1 MAIKTAAGLV
11 AFVKEWVG
19 QPYWYGTHCHDCTT
33 ALLKRKA
40 AQYPAHYTAARM
52 PRYRADIEAGKK
64 CADCIGLIKG
74 YMWTDEETGKMR
86 YGSNGCPDRGANGM
100 FSYAKQRGLKWGI
113 INTLPECPGLI
124 LWRSGHVGVY
134 IGGGKLV
141 EARGFATGIV
151 EANVADRNFTHWFE
165 MQALT
170 YAGSS
175 EPESEPE
182 AKPSPIKRTTLKR
195 GSSGNDVRML
205 QNRLNEIG
213 YSCGAADGK
222 FGALTQRAVKRFQQ
236 DNTLPANGI
245 ADEKTLEKV
254 EKVFAKVKK

>member
-165 MQALT
+165 MPALT
-170 YAGSS
+170 YTGSS

-182 AKPSPIKRTTLKR
+182 AKPSPIKRTILKR

>member
-165 MQALT
+165 MPALT

-182 AKPSPIKRTTLKR
+182 AKPSPITRTTLKR

>member
-1 MAIKTAAGLV
+1 MAAKTAAGLV

-33 ALLKRKA
+33 SLLKRKA
-40 AQYPAHYTAARM
+40 AQYPAHYTVARM

-74 YMWTDEETGKMR
+74 YMWTDEETGKVK
-86 YGSNGCPDRGANGM
+86 YGSNGCPDKGANGM
-100 FSYAKQRGLKWGI
+100 FSYAKQRRLKWGT
-113 INTLPECPGLI
+113 INTLPERPGLV

-165 MQALT
+165 MPALT
-170 YAGSS
+170 YTEHD
-175 EPESEPE
+175 EPVS
-182 AKPSPIKRTTLKR
+182 KPAAVTKITLKR
-195 GSSGNDVRML
+195 GMSGNGVRML
-205 QNRLNEIG
+205 QNRLNEVG

-236 DNTLPANGI
+236 DNALPVNGI
-245 ADEKTLEKV
+245 ADEKTLEKI
-254 EKVFAKVKK
+254 EKVFAKLKK

>member
-1 MAIKTAAGLV
+1 MAAKTAAGLV

-19 QPYWYGTHCHDCTT
+19 RPYWYGTCCYDCTKS
-33 ALLKRKA
+33 LLSRKA

-52 PRYRADIEAGKK
+52 PRYREDIAAGKK

-74 YMWTDEETGKMR
+74 YMWWDDAAGKTK
-86 YGSNGCPDRGANGM
+86 YGSNGCPDKGANGM
-100 FSYAKQRGLKWGI
+100 FSYAKQRKLKWGTI
-113 INTLPECPGLI
+113 DTLPDRPGLI

-134 IGGGKLV
+134 TGGGMLV

-151 EANVADRNFTHWFE
+151 EARVAERNFTHWFE
-165 MQALT
+165 MPALK
-170 YAGSS
+170 YGDAGDVADAA
-175 EPESEPE
+175 PV
-182 AKPSPIKRTTLKR
+182 IKTLKR
-195 GSSGNDVRML
+195 GSAGNDVRML

-222 FGALTQRAVKRFQQ
+222 FGALTQQAVKRFQK
-236 DNTLPANGI
+236 DNGLTADGV

-254 EKVFAKVKK
+254 EKVFEKVKK